1 MKKGL
6 WFYLVILLFLAAGA
20 DTLILKTK
28 YLPSATTQN
37 FSASS
42 SRHIFVGGNTGTVD
56 VTTASN
62 GYYRIK
68 SGDVFA
74 EGKYITGD
82 YFQNVTQLPVG
93 QWVIEEGNTI
103 SFTAVSPT
111 PIDVTLIATAGT
123 LILTIIMTL
132 LLSWMLFLF
141 GVLVASDL

>member
-6 WFYLVILLFLAAGA
+6 WIYLVVLLLLAAGA

-28 YLPSATTQN
+28 YLPPATTQN
-37 FSASS
+37 FSTNSNS
-42 SRHIFVGGNTGTVD
+42 DIFVGGNTGTVD
-56 VTTASN
+56 VTTASD

-68 SGDVFA
+68 SGDVFT
-74 EGKYITGD
+74 EGEYITGD

-111 PIDVTLIATAGT
+111 PIDVTLIATT
-123 LILTIIMTL
+123 VTFILTIIVTL
-132 LLSWMLFLF
+132 LVSALLFCF
-141 GVLVASDL
+141 GLMIANDF

>member
-1 MKKGL
+1 
-6 WFYLVILLFLAAGA
+6 LFLAAGA
-20 DTLILKTK
+20 DTLILKTE

-42 SRHIFVGGNTGTVD
+42 NRHIFVGGNTGTVD

-68 SGDVFA
+68 SGDVFT
-74 EGKYITGD
+74 EGEYITGD

-111 PIDVTLIATAGT
+111 LIDVTLIATT
-123 LILTIIMTL
+123 ETFIVTIIMTL
-132 LLSWMLFLF
+132 MLSALLFCF
-141 GVLVASDL
+141 GLLIANDF